1 MKSCWTR
8 DHQWLK
14 ILRFEV
20 WGLRCRL
27 KDSTCDHVVWSME
40 VWSMENEWLRQ
51 CSNRAMECDE
61 RIMASQKLQTW
72 SVSKIWIVNCEV
84 EEEWCSLDKK
94 ERFKVILTKIVLGEI
109 FFERKDISPCEH
121 INICL
126 ERTSNRNELRIKA
139 SGIRDTQH
147 ALIFK

>member
-1 MKSCWTR
+1 MLNSGPSVTENFKVR
-8 DHQWLK
+8 G
-14 ILRFEV
+14 LRFEV
-20 WGLRCRL
+20 SVEGFDMWPCG
-27 KDSTCDHVVWSME
+27 ME
-40 VWSMENEWLRQ
+40 VWSMENEGSRQ
-51 CSNRAMECDE
+51 CSTRAIECDD

-109 FFERKDISPCEH
+109 SFERKALSPCKH
-121 INICL
+121 IKICL
-126 ERTSNRNELRIKA
+126 QRTSNRNELRIKA